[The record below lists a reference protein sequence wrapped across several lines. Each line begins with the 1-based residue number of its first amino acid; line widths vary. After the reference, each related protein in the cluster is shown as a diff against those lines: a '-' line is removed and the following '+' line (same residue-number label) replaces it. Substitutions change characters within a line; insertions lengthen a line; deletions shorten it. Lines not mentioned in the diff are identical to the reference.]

1 MQANAG
7 TLTRTESSC
16 CGVKPS
22 IYQARPVPGGFK
34 VLVHDSKKKS
44 HERTVGIVSVRATSP
59 STPHINASNAFAPV
73 AVQPSEASQATLD
86 VSSTPSGAEI
96 ELNGSFVGN
105 MPSTLGVSPGGHT
118 IKVTKNGYA
127 TWERKLNTTTGT
139 VRLSPELDPS
149 APASGK

>member
-1 MQANAG
+1 VFPEDA
-7 TLTRTESSC
+7 LVRI
-16 CGVKPS
+16 KPED
-22 IYQARPVPGGFK
+22 IRKKGRVPK
-34 VLVHDSKKKS
+34 
-44 HERTVGIVSVRATSP
+44 
-59 STPHINASNAFAPV
+59 NASLFFTIFQTFMSGPPKDGK
-73 AVQPSEASQATLD
+73 PSEASQATLD

-96 ELNGSFVGN
+96 ELDGSFVGN
-105 MPSTLGVSPGGHT
+105 TPSTLGVSPGGHT